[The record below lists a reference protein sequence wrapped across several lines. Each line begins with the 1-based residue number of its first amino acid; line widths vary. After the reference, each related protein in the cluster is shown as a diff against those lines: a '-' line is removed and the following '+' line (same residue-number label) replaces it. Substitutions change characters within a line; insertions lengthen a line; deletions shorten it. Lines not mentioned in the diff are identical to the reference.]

1 MKIKAMIQPSFI
13 ERSYMMFKAVIFPV
27 ERYNPF
33 HQMIIV
39 FVSAVFSARKKI
51 NK

>member
-1 MKIKAMIQPSFI
+1 MKLRAMIQSLFF

-39 FVSAVFSARKKI
+39 FISAVFIGA
-51 NK
+51 